1 MRYGFVLPSGTA
13 PQQVA
18 LAELAE
24 KSGWDG
30 VFAWEASFGVEPW
43 SLLSAMAMRTS
54 RVMLGTLLT
63 PAPWRRPWK
72 LASQLATLDQLSN
85 GRAILSV
92 GLGAIDNELGVTGEV
107 TDKVKRA
114 QLLDETLDIIDAL
127 LVGSLRLEAGPVG
140 VFRVSGGPVGE
151 RVG

>member
-1 MRYGFVLPSGTA
+1 
-13 PQQVA
+13 
-18 LAELAE
+18 
-24 KSGWDG
+24 
-30 VFAWEASFGVEPW
+30 
-43 SLLSAMAMRTS
+43 
-54 RVMLGTLLT
+54 MLGTLLT

-127 LVGSLRLEAGPVG
+127 LVGDRRYDGAHHVVDLDRTMYDDGQVVTTPRPPIWIVGLWEAPKSLQRVLRGEGYLASGPG
-140 VFRVSGGPVGE
+140 APSLDQTAAMRTWWAP
-151 RVG
+151 